1 MFLCKVRFRGIG
13 LLLGLLA
20 CQGGA
25 ETKSADPSAGEAAVP
40 PSSLEPQTSSRSSW
54 ATFREK
60 HLPQLKGTRW
70 AVLLHRPTYT
80 LVDSLQEAGAQIA
93 LIYAPEH
100 GLFGQKI
107 AGQTVADTTYHGLR
121 VISLYG
127 RRKAPTPQELSQVDA
142 ILFALRDVG
151 VRHYTYLSTLAYV
164 LQAAAEAKRPV
175 WLLDFPNPH
184 AHYAYGPLL
193 DSSLF
198 SFVGLYP
205 TPLVP
210 GLTIGEHAQLLVGEK
225 WIPSVELRVIPWTG
239 WRRQA
244 PLPEASPFFTEP
256 PSPALQSPLAIELY
270 PILGWYEGTGP
281 VSVGRGT
288 DTPFQQVGLREAR
301 TWSRPETTLY
311 GYYLKPTAFHP
322 AGETPTYY
330 GWQIERRYAGPLSP
344 DSLFRL
350 GFWLL
355 RTLRQA
361 HGEGQPFFQEE
372 FFDKLFGT
380 PLLRWM
386 EEKQLPIDTL
396 YRAFLPPASW
406 ETLRQKYRLYPD

>member
-1 MFLCKVRFRGIG
+1 MRLGGIG

-20 CQGGA
+20 CQGGR
-25 ETKSADPSAGEAAVP
+25 ETQAGVSSDPTAASSA
-40 PSSLEPQTSSRSSW
+40 PSSEPRAALRSSW
-54 ATFREK
+54 AAFREK
-60 HLPQLKGTRW
+60 HLPGLKGARW
-70 AVLLHRPTYT
+70 AVILHRPTHV
-80 LVDSLQEAGAQIA
+80 LIDSLRAAGAQIA
-93 LIYAPEH
+93 FLYAPEH
-100 GLFGQKI
+100 GLLGEKV
-107 AGQTVADTTYHGLR
+107 AGQTVADTTYEGLR

-127 RRKAPTPQELSQVDA
+127 RRKAPSPQELSQVDA
-142 ILFALRDVG
+142 VLFALRDVG

-205 TPLVP
+205 TPLVL
-210 GLTIGEHAQLLVGEK
+210 GLTIGEYAQLLIGEG
-225 WIPSVELRVIPWTG
+225 WVPSVELQVIPWEG
-239 WRRQA
+239 WQRNA
-244 PLPEASPFFTEP
+244 PLPSDSPFFTEP

-270 PILGWYEGTGP
+270 PVLGWYEGTGP
-281 VSVGRGT
+281 VSIGRGT
-288 DTPFQQVGLREAR
+288 ESPFQQVGLREAR

-311 GYYLKPTAFHP
+311 GYYLKPIAFHP
-322 AGETPTYY
+322 AGEAPTYY
-330 GWQIERRYAGPLSP
+330 GWQIERRYPGPLSP

-355 RTLRQA
+355 RTFRQA
-361 HGEGQPFFQEE
+361 YGAERPFFQEE

-396 YRAFLPPASW
+396 YRSFLPPPEW
-406 ETLRQKYRLYPD
+406 EALRQKYRLYPG